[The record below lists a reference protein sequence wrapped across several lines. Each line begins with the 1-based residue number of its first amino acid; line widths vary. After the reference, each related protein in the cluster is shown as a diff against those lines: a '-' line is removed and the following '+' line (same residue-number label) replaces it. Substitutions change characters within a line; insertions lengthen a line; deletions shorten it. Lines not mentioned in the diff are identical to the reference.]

1 MVNPESAPHPT
12 MSDTLK
18 KFLADHPGRD
28 LDRAGLAL
36 HYIDE
41 GAGEPV
47 VMVHGNPSWSI
58 LFRGLI
64 DDLRD
69 SHRVVALDHIG
80 CGLSAKPDDTAY
92 DYTLES
98 RVDDLELLMDRL
110 GLDSGVTLVVH
121 DWGGMIG
128 LAAAARKPER
138 IARLVVCN
146 TAAFHKPAAKAMPW
160 AIAVCRES
168 ALGDL
173 LVRGGNAFAIG
184 TAWIGCAKN
193 RMTKDVRAAY
203 IAPYDSWDNRRAIL
217 RFVQDIPL
225 GPRDRSYELVS
236 WVESRLTALRDT
248 PMLIL
253 WGMRDFVFDATFLEE
268 WIRRFP
274 KAEIERFADA
284 GHYLFEDERAAA
296 SARVRAFLAASPRVK
311 EPIA

>member
-1 MVNPESAPHPT
+1 
-12 MSDTLK
+12 MSQTLK
-18 KFLADHPGRD
+18 RFLADHPGRD
-28 LDRAGLAL
+28 LDRGGLAL
-36 HYIDE
+36 HYLDE

-69 SHRVVALDHIG
+69 SHRVVAIDHIG
-80 CGLSAKPDDTAY
+80 CGRSAKPDDQAY

-128 LAAAARKPER
+128 MAAAARRPER

-160 AIAVCRES
+160 AIAVCRTR
-168 ALGDL
+168 ALGGL
-173 LVRGGNAFAIG
+173 LVQGLNAFAQG
-184 TAWIGCAKN
+184 TAMIGCTKN
-193 RMTKDVRAAY
+193 RMSPDVRSAY
-203 IAPYDSWDNRRAIL
+203 VSPYDSWDHRRAIL

-225 GPRDRSYELVS
+225 WPTDRSHQLVS
-236 WVESRLTALRDT
+236 WVESRLEAFRNT

-253 WGMRDFVFDATFLEE
+253 WGMRDFVFDGSFLDE

-274 KAEIERFADA
+274 HAQVARFADA
-284 GHYLFEDERAAA
+284 GHYLFEDEREAAGTL
-296 SARVRAFLAASPRVK
+296 VRAFLGGSFVTK
-311 EPIA
+311 EPST

>member
-1 MVNPESAPHPT
+1 
-12 MSDTLK
+12 MSHTLK
-18 KFLADHPGRD
+18 QFLADHPGRD
-28 LDRAGLAL
+28 LDRAGIPL

-41 GAGEPV
+41 GVGEPV

-64 DDLRD
+64 DGLRD

-80 CGLSAKPDDTAY
+80 CGLSAKPDDAAY

-146 TAAFHKPAAKAMPW
+146 TAAFHKPAKKAMPW
-160 AIAVCRES
+160 AIGVCRDS
-168 ALGDL
+168 PLGAF
-173 LVRGGNAFAIG
+173 LVQGLNAFVKG
-184 TAWIGCAKN
+184 TAIIGCTQN
-193 RMTKDVRAAY
+193 RMSRDVRSAY
-203 IAPYDSWDNRRAIL
+203 AAPYDSWDHRRAVL

-225 GPRDRSYELVS
+225 RPNDRSYELVS
-236 WVESRLTALRDT
+236 WVESRLEAFREV

-253 WGMRDFVFDATFLEE
+253 WGMRDFVFDATFLEA
-268 WIRRFP
+268 W
-274 KAEIERFADA
+274 IERFPSAEVAKFAGA
-284 GHYLFEDERAAA
+284 GHYLFEDEGPAV
-296 SARVRAFLAASPRVK
+296 SARVREFLASSRV
-311 EPIA
+311 EERRT